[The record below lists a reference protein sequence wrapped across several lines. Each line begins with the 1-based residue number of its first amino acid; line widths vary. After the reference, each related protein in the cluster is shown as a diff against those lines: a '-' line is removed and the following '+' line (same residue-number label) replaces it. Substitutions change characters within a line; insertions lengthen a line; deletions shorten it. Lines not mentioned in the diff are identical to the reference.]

1 MGIKLSNDRR
11 DYNLNV
17 NYILRAGGTLTEG
30 IIIRGLKGCII
41 IHESRQKKQ

>member
-1 MGIKLSNDRR
+1 MGIIFLRAKGKEGIMMGIKLSNDRR

-30 IIIRGLKGCII
+30 III
-41 IHESRQKKQ
+41 